1 MKQPRII
8 SVISFPFL
16 PATTGGEICTAG
28 LLQAL
33 SQHTV
38 VSAFTVEPYKQG
50 FEHQTGNTQLF
61 YVMPFKTWR
70 YANILLFFKLKA
82 MAKQQQADWILF
94 EQPWLGWL
102 ATLCKWFLPYKIAIR
117 SHNIEYL
124 RFKSMGKWFW
134 QLLYMYEKWT
144 YKQADLM
151 LFLTQAD
158 LDKAVNEF
166 DINPNKTLLAP
177 YGVPFDTIPQRA
189 SATQIVELKEKLGIA
204 AHEKMI
210 LFFSTLSYAPN
221 YTAITDFVEHIYP
234 LLKEKKFPFKLIVCG
249 KNLPVNI
256 QQQIEHINEIKY
268 CGFVADIALY
278 IDAADVMMNPI
289 LTGGG
294 IKTKAIDTL
303 ARNQKVVSTES
314 GAIGI
319 DAKVC
324 GNNLWI
330 VADDDWKKFAEALIN
345 ACDSTAQLPAE
356 FYDTYSWQ
364 KISKHILK
372 AMNP

>member
-28 LLQAL
+28 LLHAL
-33 SQHTV
+33 SQHTA

-70 YANILLFFKLKA
+70 YANILLFFKLKS

-166 DINPNKTLLAP
+166 DINPKKTLLAP
-177 YGVPFDTIPQRA
+177 
-189 SATQIVELKEKLGIA
+189 S
-204 AHEKMI
+204 HEKMI

-234 LLKEKKFPFKLIVCG
+234 LLKEKNFPFKLIVCG
-249 KNLPVNI
+249 KNLPVSI

-303 ARNQKVVSTES
+303 ARNQKLVSTES

-330 VADDDWKKFAEALIN
+330 IADDDWKKFAEALIN
-345 ACDSTAQLPAE
+345 ACDSPAQLPAE
-356 FYDTYSWQ
+356 FYNTYSWQ